1 MSAVSDPRSPTVA
14 GPIYMTP
21 AAAAAPPAM
30 PAASVSEDSVLGTW
44 QHGRF
49 SLPGMPSSSEE
60 EADADGP
67 QMPSDSDEEPN
78 HSEQVCLQGSDSL

>member
-1 MSAVSDPRSPTVA
+1 MSAVSGPRSPTVA
-14 GPIYMTP
+14 GPIYMP
-21 AAAAAPPAM
+21 PAAAAPPAM
-30 PAASVSEDSVLGTW
+30 PAASVSEDSVHGTW

-67 QMPSDSDEEPN
+67 QMPNDSDEEPD